1 MKTRIHKILADH
13 GIGSRR
19 GIESLIKQRKV
30 KVNGKLATLGQL
42 VSEHDIFEVEGRTV
56 RLSKKDPS
64 KKRIL
69 MYNKK
74 VGEISSRNDPD
85 HKKTIFDSLP
95 KLKSGRWVSVGRLD
109 ININTSGL
117 ILFTNDGSLAN
128 QLMHPSSNIERE
140 YIARVHGQV
149 TDQIL
154 NNLMKGVKLEDG
166 FAKFTDVQGGR
177 KGNTNQ
183 WFAMVIMEGRTRE
196 VRRLWESQ
204 GLEISRL
211 KRVRYGSLFLPASLK
226 QGAFK
231 ELSKSEISALEHQVT
246 DH

>member
-30 KVNGKLATLGQL
+30 KVNGELATLGQL
-42 VSEHDIFEVEGRTV
+42 VFEHDIFEVEGRTV

-109 ININTSGL
+109 INTSGL

>member
-1 MKTRIHKILADH
+1 MKIRIHKILADH

-19 GIESLIKQRKV
+19 GIESLIRQKKV
-30 KVNGKLATLGQL
+30 LVNGQLAIIGQL
-42 VSEHDIFEVEGRTV
+42 VSEKDTFEIEGRSIK
-56 RLSKKDPS
+56 LLKKDPT
-64 KKRIL
+64 KRRVL
-69 MYNKK
+69 MYNKR

-109 ININTSGL
+109 INTSGL
-117 ILFTNDGSLAN
+117 ILFSNDGSFAN
-128 QLMHPSSNIERE
+128 NLMHPSSNIERE
-140 YIARVHGQV
+140 YVARVHGHV
-149 TDQIL
+149 SEKIV
-154 NNLMKGVKLEDG
+154 NNLIKGVKLEDG
-166 FAKFTDVQGGR
+166 FAKFSDVQGGR

-183 WFAMVIMEGRTRE
+183 WFAMVIMEGRSRE

-211 KRVRYGSLFLPASLK
+211 KRVRYGNLFLPATLK

-231 ELSKSEISALEHQVT
+231 ELTKSEISALERQSI

>member
-30 KVNGKLATLGQL
+30 KVNGELATLGQL

-109 ININTSGL
+109 INTSGL

-183 WFAMVIMEGRTRE
+183 WFAMVSMEGRTRE

>member
-30 KVNGKLATLGQL
+30 KVNGELATLGLL
-42 VSEHDIFEVEGRTV
+42 VSEHDTFEVEGRTV

-109 ININTSGL
+109 INTSGL

-128 QLMHPSSNIERE
+128 HLMHPSSNIERE

>member
-1 MKTRIHKILADH
+1 MKIRIHKILADH

-109 ININTSGL
+109 INTSGL

>member
-30 KVNGKLATLGQL
+30 KVNGELATLGQL

-109 ININTSGL
+109 INTSGL

-226 QGAFK
+226 QGAYK

>member
-1 MKTRIHKILADH
+1 MKTRIHKVLADH
-13 GIGSRR
+13 GVGSRR
-19 GIESLIKQRKV
+19 GIESLIRQKKV
-30 KVNGKLATLGQL
+30 LVNGSLATIGQL
-42 VSEHDIFEVEGRTV
+42 VSERDIFQVEGKTIK
-56 RLSKKDPS
+56 LSKKDPTQ
-64 KKRIL
+64 KRIL

-85 HKKTIFDSLP
+85 HKNTIFDSLP
-95 KLKSGRWVSVGRLD
+95 RLRSGRWVSIGRLD
-109 ININTSGL
+109 INTSGL
-117 ILFTNDGSLAN
+117 ILFTNDGALAN
-128 QLMHPSSNIERE
+128 KLMHPSSNIERE
-140 YIARVHGQV
+140 YVARVHGNV
-149 TDQIL
+149 TDNIIEKL
-154 NNLMKGVKLEDG
+154 VEGVDLEDG

-211 KRVRYGSLFLPASLK
+211 KRVRYGNLFLPAHLK

-231 ELSKSEISALEHQVT
+231 ELTKGEVNALERL
-246 DH
+246 

>member
-1 MKTRIHKILADH
+1 MKVRIHKVLADH

-19 GIESLIKQRKV
+19 GIESLIRQKKIL
-30 KVNGKLATLGQL
+30 VNGQLASIGQL
-42 VSEHDIFEVEGRTV
+42 VSDKDVFEVEGRMV
-56 RLSKKDPS
+56 RLSKKDPTN
-64 KKRIL
+64 KRIL

-74 VGEISSRNDPD
+74 VGEISSRKDPD
-85 HKKTIFDSLP
+85 HKKTIFDTLP

-109 ININTSGL
+109 INTSGL

-140 YIARVHGQV
+140 YVARVHGKV
-149 TDQIL
+149 TDEIL
-154 NNLMKGVKLEDG
+154 QNLTNGVKLEDG

-211 KRVRYGSLFLPASLK
+211 KRVRYGNLFLPATLR

-231 ELSKSEISALEHQVT
+231 ELTKGEINVLERQ
-246 DH
+246 

>member
-1 MKTRIHKILADH
+1 MKTRIHKVLADH

-19 GIESLIKQRKV
+19 GIESLIRQKKV
-30 KVNGKLATLGQL
+30 LVNGQLASIGQL
-42 VSEHDIFEVEGRTV
+42 VSEQDIFEVEGRTV
-56 RLSKKDPS
+56 RLSKKDPT
-64 KKRIL
+64 KRRIL

-95 KLKSGRWVSVGRLD
+95 KLGSGRWVSVGRLD
-109 ININTSGL
+109 INTSGL

-140 YIARVHGQV
+140 YIARVHGNV
-149 TDQIL
+149 TDEIL
-154 NNLMKGVKLEDG
+154 NNLIEGVKLDDG

-211 KRVRYGSLFLPASLK
+211 KRVRYGNVFLPASLK
-226 QGAFK
+226 QGAYK
-231 ELSKSEISALEHQVT
+231 ELSKSEVNALEHQ
-246 DH
+246 

>member
-1 MKTRIHKILADH
+1 MKTRIHKVLADH

-19 GIESLIKQRKV
+19 GIESLIRQKKV
-30 KVNGKLATLGQL
+30 LVNGQLASIGQL
-42 VSEHDIFEVEGRTV
+42 VSEQDIFEVEGRTV
-56 RLSKKDPS
+56 RLSKKDPT
-64 KKRIL
+64 KRRIL

-95 KLKSGRWVSVGRLD
+95 KLRSGRWVSVGRLD
-109 ININTSGL
+109 IYTSGL

-140 YIARVHGQV
+140 YIARVHGNV
-149 TDQIL
+149 TDEIL
-154 NNLMKGVKLEDG
+154 NNLIEGVKLDDG

-211 KRVRYGSLFLPASLK
+211 KRVRYGNVFLPANLK
-226 QGAFK
+226 QGAYK
-231 ELSKSEISALEHQVT
+231 ELSKSEVNALEHQ
-246 DH
+246 

>member
-1 MKTRIHKILADH
+1 MKTRIHKVLADH
-13 GIGSRR
+13 GVGSRR
-19 GIESLIKQRKV
+19 GIESLIRQKKV
-30 KVNGKLATLGQL
+30 LVNGSLAIIGQL
-42 VSEHDIFEVEGRTV
+42 VSERDIFQVEGKTIK
-56 RLSKKDPS
+56 LSKKDPTQ
-64 KKRIL
+64 KRIL

-85 HKKTIFDSLP
+85 HKNTIFDSLP
-95 KLKSGRWVSVGRLD
+95 RLRSGRWVSIGRLD
-109 ININTSGL
+109 INTSGL
-117 ILFTNDGSLAN
+117 ILFTNDGALAN
-128 QLMHPSSNIERE
+128 KLMHPSSNIERE
-140 YIARVHGQV
+140 YVARVHGNV
-149 TDQIL
+149 TDNIIE
-154 NNLMKGVKLEDG
+154 NLVEGVDLEDG

-211 KRVRYGSLFLPASLK
+211 KRVRYGNLFLPAHLK

-231 ELSKSEISALEHQVT
+231 ELTKGEVNAIERL
-246 DH
+246 

>member
-1 MKTRIHKILADH
+1 LKIRIHKVLADH

-19 GIESLIKQRKV
+19 GIESLIRQKKIL
-30 KVNGKLATLGQL
+30 VNGHLASIGQL
-42 VSEHDIFEVEGRTV
+42 VSDKDVFEVEGRMV
-56 RLSKKDPS
+56 RLSKKDPTN
-64 KKRIL
+64 KRIL

-74 VGEISSRNDPD
+74 VGEISSRKDPD
-85 HKKTIFDSLP
+85 HKKTIFDTLP

-109 ININTSGL
+109 INTSGL

-140 YIARVHGQV
+140 YVARVHGKV
-149 TDQIL
+149 TDEIL
-154 NNLMKGVKLEDG
+154 QNLTNGVKLEDG

-211 KRVRYGSLFLPASLK
+211 KRVRYGNLFLPATLR

-231 ELSKSEISALEHQVT
+231 ELTKGEINALERQ
-246 DH
+246 

>member
-1 MKTRIHKILADH
+1 MKTRIHKVLADH

-19 GIESLIKQRKV
+19 GIESLIRQKKV
-30 KVNGKLATLGQL
+30 LVNGQLATIGQL
-42 VSEHDIFEVEGRTV
+42 VSEQDIFEVEGRTV
-56 RLSKKDPS
+56 RLSKKDPT
-64 KKRIL
+64 KRRIL

-95 KLKSGRWVSVGRLD
+95 KLRSGRWVSVGRLD
-109 ININTSGL
+109 INTSGL

-140 YIARVHGQV
+140 YIARVHGNV
-149 TDQIL
+149 TDEIL
-154 NNLMKGVKLEDG
+154 NNLIKGVKLDDG

-211 KRVRYGSLFLPASLK
+211 KRVRYGTLFLPASLK
-226 QGAFK
+226 QGSYK
-231 ELSKSEISALEHQVT
+231 ELSKSEINALERQ
-246 DH
+246 

>member
-1 MKTRIHKILADH
+1 MKIRIHKILADH

-30 KVNGKLATLGQL
+30 LVNGQIATIGQL
-42 VSEHDIFEVEGRTV
+42 VSENDIFEVDGRSV

-109 ININTSGL
+109 IKTSGL

-154 NNLMKGVKLEDG
+154 NNLIKGVKLDDG

-211 KRVRYGSLFLPASLK
+211 KRVRYGNLFLPANLK
-226 QGAFK
+226 QGSFK
-231 ELSKSEISALEHQVT
+231 ELSKSEISSLERQSS

>member
-1 MKTRIHKILADH
+1 MKVRIHKVLADH

-19 GIESLIKQRKV
+19 GIESLIRQKKIL
-30 KVNGKLATLGQL
+30 VNGQLASIGQL
-42 VSEHDIFEVEGRTV
+42 VSDKDVFEVEGRMV
-56 RLSKKDPS
+56 RLSKKDPTN
-64 KKRIL
+64 KRIL

-74 VGEISSRNDPD
+74 VGEISSRKDPD
-85 HKKTIFDSLP
+85 HKKTIFDTLP
-95 KLKSGRWVSVGRLD
+95 RLKSGRWVSVGRLD
-109 ININTSGL
+109 INTSGL

-140 YIARVHGQV
+140 YVARVHGKV
-149 TDQIL
+149 TDEIL
-154 NNLMKGVKLEDG
+154 QNLTNGVKLEDG

-211 KRVRYGSLFLPASLK
+211 KRVRYGNLFLPATLR

-231 ELSKSEISALEHQVT
+231 ELTKGEINALERQ
-246 DH
+246 

>member
-13 GIGSRR
+13 GVGSRR
-19 GIESLIKQRKV
+19 GIESLIRQKKAL
-30 KVNGKLATLGQL
+30 VNGSLATIGQL
-42 VSEHDIFEVEGRTV
+42 VTEKEIFQVEGKTIK
-56 RLSKKDPS
+56 LSKKDPT

-85 HKKTIFDSLP
+85 HKNTIFDSLP
-95 KLKSGRWVSVGRLD
+95 KLRSGRWVSIGRLD
-109 ININTSGL
+109 INTSGL
-117 ILFTNDGSLAN
+117 ILFTNDGALAN
-128 QLMHPSSNIERE
+128 KLMHPSSNIERE
-140 YIARVHGQV
+140 YVARVHGNV
-149 TDQIL
+149 TENIIA
-154 NNLMKGVKLEDG
+154 NLVEGVDLEDG
-166 FAKFTDVQGGR
+166 YAKFTDVQEGR

-211 KRVRYGSLFLPASLK
+211 KRVRYGNLFLPAQLK

-231 ELSKSEISALEHQVT
+231 ELTKGEVNALERL
-246 DH
+246 

>member
-1 MKTRIHKILADH
+1 MKIRIHKILADH

-19 GIESLIKQRKV
+19 GIESLIRQKKV
-30 KVNGKLATLGQL
+30 LVNGQLAIIGQL
-42 VSEHDIFEVEGRTV
+42 VSERDKFEIEGRSIK
-56 RLSKKDPS
+56 LLKKDPT
-64 KKRIL
+64 KRRVL

-85 HKKTIFDSLP
+85 HKKSIFDSLP

-109 ININTSGL
+109 INTSGL
-117 ILFTNDGSLAN
+117 ILFSNDGSFAN
-128 QLMHPSSNIERE
+128 NLMHPSSNIERE
-140 YIARVHGQV
+140 YVARVHGHV
-149 TDQIL
+149 SEKIV
-154 NNLMKGVKLEDG
+154 NNLIKGVKLEDG
-166 FAKFTDVQGGR
+166 FAKFSDVQGGR

-183 WFAMVIMEGRTRE
+183 WFAMVIMEGRSRE

-211 KRVRYGSLFLPASLK
+211 KRVRYGNLFLPATLK

-231 ELSKSEISALEHQVT
+231 ELTKSEINALERQSI

>member
-13 GIGSRR
+13 GFGSRG
-19 GIESLIKQRKV
+19 GIESLIRQKKV
-30 KVNGKLATLGQL
+30 SVNGQLATIGQL
-42 VSEHDIFEVEGRTV
+42 VSEKDTFEIEGRSIK
-56 RLSKKDPS
+56 LLKKDPT
-64 KKRIL
+64 KRRVL

-109 ININTSGL
+109 INTSGL
-117 ILFTNDGSLAN
+117 ILFSNDGSFAN
-128 QLMHPSSNIERE
+128 NLMHPSSNIERE
-140 YIARVHGQV
+140 YVARVHGHV
-149 TDQIL
+149 SEKIV
-154 NNLMKGVKLEDG
+154 NNLIKGVKLEDG
-166 FAKFTDVQGGR
+166 FAKFSDVQGGR

-183 WFAMVIMEGRTRE
+183 WFAMVIMEGRSRE

-211 KRVRYGSLFLPASLK
+211 KRVRYGNLFLPATLK

-231 ELSKSEISALEHQVT
+231 ELTKSEISALERQSI

>member
-30 KVNGKLATLGQL
+30 KVNGELATLGQL

-109 ININTSGL
+109 INTSGL
-117 ILFTNDGSLAN
+117 ILFTNDGSFAN

>member
-19 GIESLIKQRKV
+19 GIESLIRQKKV
-30 KVNGKLATLGQL
+30 LVNGQVATIGQL
-42 VSEHDIFEVEGRTV
+42 VLERDIFEVEGRTI
-56 RLSKKDPS
+56 RLSKKDPT

-85 HKKTIFDSLP
+85 HKKTIFDALP
-95 KLKSGRWVSVGRLD
+95 RLKSGRWVSIGRLD
-109 ININTSGL
+109 INTSGL

-128 QLMHPSSNIERE
+128 ELMHPSSSIERE
-140 YIARVHGQV
+140 YVARVHGQV

-154 NNLMKGVKLEDG
+154 NNLTEGVNLEDG
-166 FAKFTDVQGGR
+166 LAKFTDVQGGR

-211 KRVRYGSLFLPASLK
+211 KRVRYGTLFLPASLK

-231 ELSKSEISALEHQVT
+231 ELSKSEISALVRQ
-246 DH
+246 

>member
-1 MKTRIHKILADH
+1 M
-13 GIGSRR
+13 
-19 GIESLIKQRKV
+19 
-30 KVNGKLATLGQL
+30 VNGQLASIGQL
-42 VSEHDIFEVEGRTV
+42 VSDKDVFEVEGRMV
-56 RLSKKDPS
+56 RLSKKDPTN
-64 KKRIL
+64 KRIL

-74 VGEISSRNDPD
+74 VGEISSRKDPD
-85 HKKTIFDSLP
+85 HKKTIFDTLP

-109 ININTSGL
+109 INTSGL

-128 QLMHPSSNIERE
+128 QLMHPSFNIERE
-140 YIARVHGQV
+140 YVARVHGKV
-149 TDQIL
+149 TDEIL
-154 NNLMKGVKLEDG
+154 QNLTNGVKLEDG

-211 KRVRYGSLFLPASLK
+211 KRVRYGNLFLPATLR

-231 ELSKSEISALEHQVT
+231 ELTKGEINALERQ
-246 DH
+246 

>member
-1 MKTRIHKILADH
+1 LKIRIHKVLADH

-19 GIESLIKQRKV
+19 GIESLIRQKKIL
-30 KVNGKLATLGQL
+30 VNGQLASIGQL
-42 VSEHDIFEVEGRTV
+42 VSDKDVFEVEGRMV
-56 RLSKKDPS
+56 RLSKKDPTN
-64 KKRIL
+64 KRIL

-74 VGEISSRNDPD
+74 VGEISSRKDPD
-85 HKKTIFDSLP
+85 HKKTIFDTLP

-109 ININTSGL
+109 INTSGL

-140 YIARVHGQV
+140 YVARVHGKV
-149 TDQIL
+149 TDEIL
-154 NNLMKGVKLEDG
+154 QNLTNGVKLEDG

-211 KRVRYGSLFLPASLK
+211 KRVRYGNLFLPATLR

-231 ELSKSEISALEHQVT
+231 ELTKGEINALERQ
-246 DH
+246 

>member
-1 MKTRIHKILADH
+1 MKTRIHKVLADH

-19 GIESLIKQRKV
+19 GIESLIRQKKV
-30 KVNGKLATLGQL
+30 LVNGQLASIGQL
-42 VSEHDIFEVEGRTV
+42 VSEQDIFEVEGRTV
-56 RLSKKDPS
+56 RLSKKDPT

-95 KLKSGRWVSVGRLD
+95 KLRSGRWVSVGRLD
-109 ININTSGL
+109 INTSGL
-117 ILFTNDGSLAN
+117 ILLTNDGSLAN

-140 YIARVHGQV
+140 YIARVRGNV
-149 TDQIL
+149 TDEIL
-154 NNLMKGVKLEDG
+154 NNLIEGVKLDDG

-211 KRVRYGSLFLPASLK
+211 KRVRYGNVFLPANLK
-226 QGAFK
+226 QGAYK
-231 ELSKSEISALEHQVT
+231 ELSKSEVNALEHQ
-246 DH
+246 

>member
-30 KVNGKLATLGQL
+30 KVNGELATLGKL

-95 KLKSGRWVSVGRLD
+95 KLKSGRWVSVCLLY
-109 ININTSGL
+109 TS
-117 ILFTNDGSLAN
+117 
-128 QLMHPSSNIERE
+128 PSPR
-140 YIARVHGQV
+140 
-149 TDQIL
+149 D
-154 NNLMKGVKLEDG
+154 
-166 FAKFTDVQGGR
+166 
-177 KGNTNQ
+177 
-183 WFAMVIMEGRTRE
+183 
-196 VRRLWESQ
+196 
-204 GLEISRL
+204 
-211 KRVRYGSLFLPASLK
+211 
-226 QGAFK
+226 
-231 ELSKSEISALEHQVT
+231 
-246 DH
+246 